1 MSHQPYI
8 IASHGCSKSVKSVR
22 SFFKVPNDITIV
34 YFNNHG
40 VLSNG
45 DKNIPFIKNLYDY
58 EIDLLR
64 YIVAH
69 QNYKLNLDKTN
80 PQSYRHPDFF
90 KSLPVYS
97 TFNYLCN
104 MELYPPGSD
113 CPKLLLTFDEN
124 PMTYFQGITKLES
137 ITFNEFA
144 KFLDVKENY
153 DPRPDILPHNKFG
166 QINIDNL
173 FNLLKVK
180 KNISS
185 GIFFVSAC
193 RVDVYKKG
201 EEYKM
206 INIEPTERNCQDVNY
221 DYNKIDELISN
232 PDNLLNLRSLQTTKE
247 RFTFYNDKRLEHES
261 KFLEP
266 RNANDYYAYSLSNRL
281 YNYLFNAENL
291 QQQSVINIC
300 VNFTKLNVT
309 STYAG
314 RPTLPKIINDRIS
327 YILPLLL
334 GEKLHRRLKE
344 NADHTYYVKF
354 KYFIYIIEKF
364 ICNYA
369 RIPSVDEFKYIFN
382 LIFYYLDPSYIPPNP
397 LNESFLNHTKEL
409 LSNRFFDKKYLFKNE
424 KDYKYLYQKYKSKYL
439 KLKNIELKSK

>member
-1 MSHQPYI
+1 MSYQPYI
-8 IASHGCSKSVKSVR
+8 IASHGCSKSVASDT
-22 SFFKVPNDITIV
+22 SFFKVPKDITIV

-58 EIDLLR
+58 EINLLR
-64 YIVAH
+64 YIVNN

-104 MELYPPGSD
+104 MELYPPGSN
-113 CPKLLLTFDEN
+113 CPKLLLTFDKE
-124 PMTYFQGITKLES
+124 PKSYFQGITKLES
-137 ITFNEFA
+137 INFNEFGQY
-144 KFLDVKENY
+144 LGVKENY
-153 DPRPDILPHNKFG
+153 DPHNDILPHNEHG
-166 QINIDNL
+166 QININNL
-173 FNLLKVK
+173 FVLLKNK

-201 EEYKM
+201 EDYEM
-206 INIEPTERNCQDVNY
+206 IEIHPTEKNCQDVNY
-221 DYNKIDELISN
+221 DYNEVNKIILNST
-232 PDNLLNLRSLQTTKE
+232 NLSHKTSLETTKK
-247 RFTFYNDKRLEHES
+247 RFDFYNRKRLEHES

-266 RNANDYYAYSLSNRL
+266 RNVNDYYNYTLSNRL
-281 YNYLFNAENL
+281 YSYLFNSENL
-291 QQQSVINIC
+291 QQQSGINIC
-300 VNFTKLNVT
+300 VNFKKLIVT
-309 STYAG
+309 YTG
-314 RPTLPKIINDRIS
+314 RPTFPKIINNRMS

-334 GEKLHRRLKE
+334 SEKLHRRLQE
-344 NADHTYYVKF
+344 NVDNIYYVKF

-364 ICNYA
+364 ICNYVK
-369 RIPSVDEFKYIFN
+369 IPNVDEFKQIFN
-382 LIFYYLDPSYIPPNP
+382 LIFYNLEPSYIPSNP
-397 LNESFLNHTKEL
+397 LDESFLNHTKEL

-439 KLKNIELKSK
+439 KLKK